1 MDTKWTKFKYSS
13 LNKFLCVLI
22 ATVLGG
28 IACVNIST
36 VWNHIVCFGTNG
48 LVNNEEVN
56 LIDAYEFKSDLE
68 NDIATIIDDV
78 SHNENQAA
86 YDAAKAATVEA
97 ATNFAEYAIPYLQ
110 DYDERIRDY
119 RNWENTESYEYIE
132 YPSLNIPDA
141 EQFGA
146 YGVEYETDYDGY
158 ISSLSFTIN
167 IPNDEFTSNS
177 ISFSFNNINEQN
189 TESLQNEFNTQ
200 FGNQAYYS
208 YCHGTDEAG
217 ESDELGLLNVRYYAE
232 YADGSVA
239 TNAQDP
245 DALVDAVRSAEGEYF
260 ILENGEYHSSS
271 RMNGIDVYSGDY
283 YGNTINNVRL
293 YLSVDPTFAAD
304 DIYGQMNTR
313 LENMIS
319 GNANSALYIA
329 VFTLLGCIVF
339 AVISVRLAG
348 NMSDGD
354 KSSAAIDKLP
364 CDIHMVLTGLA
375 TAGLVILVIMLI
387 AGKFYAVFDRTS
399 SIYFDLGAD
408 FFSSQ
413 WYQNILFALG
423 AAIYLVVLEFA
434 VSMARSVKTGINLFK
449 HTFIYKVV
457 ALIVC
462 FFKWLVRAIK
472 KSNRKIKNFF
482 NTVAFRPERLEK
494 KTVRAV
500 ALFSLFNILGIA
512 FASLLFSAFG
522 LDFASFVFGWICVCA
537 VIAVDAV
544 CVYKAFKYMRS
555 LDTLIDRSAK
565 NEPIDIDISTLPLSL
580 QTLAR
585 SLDEKNAQLQN
596 AVIKAV
602 KDERTKTELITN
614 VSHDLKTPLTS
625 VINYID
631 LLKKCD
637 IKDETAQKY
646 MGVIAEKA
654 NRLKRLIEDLIEASK
669 VSTGNVV
676 LNRTKINL
684 NELAAQAIVEETADI
699 EKNNLQI
706 IFDESAT
713 KHIVYADGT
722 KIYRVFENLLSNAR
736 KYSAPGSRIYAR
748 LFSGKEYGCFEIKN
762 ISKEPLNI
770 TAEELTERFVRGD
783 KARTEEGNGLGLSIA
798 KELCRL
804 NGGKLDIQIDGDL
817 FKATVML
824 PLSRPEDTDEKQN

>member
-1 MDTKWTKFKYSS
+1 MDTKWTKYKYSS
-13 LNKFLCVLI
+13 LNKFLCALI
-22 ATVLGG
+22 AAVLGG
-28 IACVNIST
+28 IACVNIAT
-36 VWNHIVCFGTNG
+36 VWNHVVCFGTNG

-56 LIDAYEFKSDLE
+56 LIDAYEFKRDLE
-68 NDIATIIDDV
+68 DNIGTIVDDV

-86 YDAAKAATVEA
+86 YDAAKAATVET
-97 ATNFAEYAIPYLQ
+97 ATEFAEYAIPYLQ
-110 DYDERIRDY
+110 NYNEQIRDY

-132 YPSLNIPDA
+132 YPTLDIPDP
-141 EQFGA
+141 QR
-146 YGVEYETDYDGY
+146 YGVFDIGYNTDYDGY
-158 ISSLSFTIN
+158 ISDFSFRLEIR
-167 IPNDEFTSNS
+167 NDEFLSDS
-177 ISFSFNNINEQN
+177 ISFSFDNINEQN

-200 FGNQAYYS
+200 FGNQAYSS
-208 YCHGTDEAG
+208 YCHDTNEAG

-232 YADGSVA
+232 YTDGSVA
-239 TNAQDP
+239 TNEQDT
-245 DALVDAVRSAEGEYF
+245 DGLIHSVRSAEGEYF
-260 ILENGEYHSSS
+260 MLENGEYQASS
-271 RMNGIDVYSGDY
+271 RMNGIDVYSDDY
-283 YGNTINNVRL
+283 YGNTISNVRL

-313 LENMIS
+313 LENIIT
-319 GNANSALYIA
+319 GNANAALYIA
-329 VFTLLGCIVF
+329 VFTLLGCIAF
-339 AVISVRLAG
+339 AVMSVRLAG
-348 NMSDGD
+348 NMSAGGR
-354 KSSAAIDKLP
+354 SSAAIDKLP
-364 CDIHMVLTGLA
+364 CDIHMVFTGLA
-375 TAGLVILVIMLI
+375 AAGLVMLVIMLI
-387 AGKFYAVFDRTS
+387 AGKFYAVFDLTS
-399 SIYFDLGAD
+399 SIYFDLSAD

-413 WYQNILFALG
+413 WYKNILFALG
-423 AAIYLVVLEFA
+423 AAIYLVILEFA
-434 VSMARSVKTGINLFK
+434 VSVARSAKTGVNLFK
-449 HTFIYKVV
+449 HTFIYKVI
-457 ALIVC
+457 ALIVR
-462 FFKWLVRAIK
+462 FFKWLVRSIK
-472 KSNRKIKNFF
+472 KSNRKIKTFF
-482 NTVAFRPERLEK
+482 NTIAFRPERLEK
-494 KTVRAV
+494 KTVWAV

-522 LDFASFVFGWICVCA
+522 LDFASFAFGWICVCA
-537 VIAVDAV
+537 VIVVDAV

-555 LDTLIDRSAK
+555 LDALIDKSAK
-565 NEPIDIDISTLPLSL
+565 NEPIDMDISALPVSL

-676 LNRTKINL
+676 LNKTKINL

-699 EKNNLQI
+699 EKNHLQI
-706 IFDESAT
+706 IFDESAV

-748 LFSGKEYGCFEIKN
+748 LFSGREYGCFEIKN

-824 PLSRPEDTDEKQN
+824 PLSRAEEHDEKQN

>member
-1 MDTKWTKFKYSS
+1 M
-13 LNKFLCVLI
+13 LI
-22 ATVLGG
+22 AAVLGG
-28 IACVNIST
+28 IACVNLTIA
-36 VWNHIVCFGTNG
+36 WNHIVCFGTNG
-48 LVNNEEVN
+48 LVNDEEVN

-110 DYDERIRDY
+110 NYDERIKAY
-119 RNWENTESYEYIE
+119 RNWENSSGQEEYMS
-132 YPSLNIPDA
+132 YPSLDIPDA

-146 YGVEYETDYDGY
+146 YNVGYETDYDGY
-158 ISSLSFTIN
+158 ISSLSFATKIS
-167 IPNDEFTSNS
+167 NDEFTSNR
-177 ISFSFNNINEQN
+177 IFFSFNNINEQN
-189 TESLQNEFNTQ
+189 TESLQNAFNTQ

-208 YCHGTDEAG
+208 YCHDTDEAG

-245 DALVDAVRSAEGEYF
+245 DALVNAVRSAEGEYF

-271 RMNGIDVYSGDY
+271 RMNGIDVYSEDY

-293 YLSVDPTFAAD
+293 YLSVDPAFAAD
-304 DIYGQMNTR
+304 DIYGRMNAR

-329 VFTLLGCIVF
+329 VFTLLGCIAF
-339 AVISVRLAG
+339 AVVSVRLAG
-348 NMSDGD
+348 NSSSGE
-354 KSSAAIDKLP
+354 KSTAAVDKLP
-364 CDIHMVLTGLA
+364 GDIHLILNGAV
-375 TAGLVILVIMLI
+375 TAGLITLVVMLI

-434 VSMARSVKTGINLFK
+434 VSTARNAKTGVNLLK
-449 HTFIYKVV
+449 HTCIYRLL
-457 ALIVC
+457 ALIKR
-462 FFKWLVRAIK
+462 FFKWLFRSIK
-472 KSNRKIKNFF
+472 RSNQNIKNFF
-482 NTVAFRPERLEK
+482 NTVVFRPERLEK
-494 KTVRAV
+494 KAVWTVV
-500 ALFSLFNILGIA
+500 LFSLFNILGIA

-522 LDFASFVFGWICVCA
+522 LDFASFVFGCICLCA

-544 CVYKAFKYMRS
+544 CVYKAFKYIRS

-565 NEPIDIDISTLPLSL
+565 NEPIDMDISALPLSL
-580 QTLAR
+580 QTLAG
-585 SLDEKNAQLQN
+585 SLDEKNAQLQK

-637 IKDETAQKY
+637 IKDETAQQY

-669 VSTGNVV
+669 VSAGNVV

-699 EKNNLQI
+699 EKNDLQI

-804 NGGKLDIQIDGDL
+804 NGGKLNIQIDGDL